1 MSKTN
6 KLHAI
11 AYTVLGIII
20 VVMAIAWY
28 STAKNRKRL
37 DIAVNNSYDR
47 AFFELSDYVGEID
60 VLLTKA
66 QLASTPAQLAS
77 ISNEIFMQAAEAK
90 SCFGELPNQNINLE
104 KTAKFLSQVGDY
116 TYVLSQNMINGQG
129 ISDEEYKT
137 LASLNDYAS
146 ELSKSLNDIEQ
157 DRKSVV

>member
-47 AFFELSDYVGEID
+47 AFFDLSDYVGEID
-60 VLLTKA
+60 VLLTK
-66 QLASTPAQLAS
+66 AQLAS

-90 SCFGELPNQNINLE
+90 SCCGELPNQNINLE
-104 KTAKFLSQVGDY
+104 KSAKFLSQVGDY
-116 TYVLSQNMINGQG
+116 TYVLSQNLINGLG
-129 ISDEEYKT
+129 ISDE
-137 LASLNDYAS
+137 
-146 ELSKSLNDIEQ
+146 
-157 DRKSVV
+157 